1 MKKIKIGDCFE
12 DSPYTF
18 VIEHGC
24 GDERLGVLTADG
36 GGSAI
41 GSVGFISER
50 DILDRMSPIPTL
62 HLPIGNSPKYGG
74 AWFDLIRTGEKKE
87 EYREVTTFYR
97 ERLCSDSRIGAQE
110 NGDLFVIVDQWKGL
124 KVLHL
129 TNGYGHSKPQLWAH
143 IEEITIGRGNPEW
156 GAPDRDVF
164 IIKLGAVFHTKN
176 LK

>member
-1 MKKIKIGDCFE
+1 MTKIKIGDCFE

-87 EYREVTTFYR
+87 EYREIAGVNKT
-97 ERLCSDSRIGAQE
+97 
-110 NGDLFVIVDQWKGL
+110 
-124 KVLHL
+124 
-129 TNGYGHSKPQLWAH
+129 
-143 IEEITIGRGNPEW
+143 
-156 GAPDRDVF
+156 
-164 IIKLGAVFHTKN
+164 
-176 LK
+176 